1 MTPHRIFTAILA
13 LAIIVL
19 YYLHFNSPSAE
30 TTTSAG
36 SGASLAPAASNIVYV
51 NSDSLL
57 ENYSFYKNKKA
68 EFESK
73 ETQIKNHLQAESERL
88 QKDAA
93 DYQDRAAMM
102 TENDRAKK
110 EEELMQR
117 QQSLMKKKDDML
129 GAFEEEQSKFSES
142 LYSKLSAY
150 LKEYNK
156 GKNYTFILGY
166 QKGGGILFAN
176 DSLDITGQVLE
187 GLNKESE
194 EK

>member
-13 LAIIVL
+13 LAVVIL
-19 YYLHFNSPSAE
+19 YYLHFKS
-30 TTTSAG
+30 
-36 SGASLAPAASNIVYV
+36 PAAEATPVAVATVPAGTHIVYV

-57 ENYSFYKNKKA
+57 ENLSFYKNKKA

-73 ETQIKNHLQAESERL
+73 EDEIKKHLQAESERL

-93 DYQDRAAMM
+93 DYQDQAAMM

-129 GAFEEEQSKFSES
+129 GAFEDEQSKFSEE
-142 LYSKLSAY
+142 LYTRLSSF

-176 DSLDITGQVLE
+176 DSLDITRQVIE